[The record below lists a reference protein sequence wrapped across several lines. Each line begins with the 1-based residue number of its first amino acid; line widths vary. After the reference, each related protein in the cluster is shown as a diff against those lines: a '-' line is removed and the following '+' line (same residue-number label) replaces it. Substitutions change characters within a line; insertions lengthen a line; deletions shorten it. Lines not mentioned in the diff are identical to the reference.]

1 MALEGKG
8 MIEDVGKA
16 IAPGVVVPLPL
27 TLRQAFEG
35 LDRYRAQSKAFGYP
49 ENIRHLFAPIDNVHE
64 ALLSLCEASTL
75 SLAAAMYGW
84 DDDEVDALFRE
95 KLETENL
102 PVTLSLDKSQA
113 GGVHEK
119 VILGKWKPE
128 LIGNSVA
135 IGHSSKGAISHDKM
149 IVIDGQVV
157 IAGSTNLSESGES
170 KQNNE
175 AVIVWDA
182 VFAAE
187 ARARI
192 DVIHDEML
200 KQMAGGKK

>member
-1 MALEGKG
+1 MT
-8 MIEDVGKA
+8 D
-16 IAPGVVVPLPL
+16 
-27 TLRQAFEG
+27 TLREAFTG
-35 LDRYRAQSKAFGYP
+35 LDTFRAQPAAHGYP
-49 ENIRHLFAPIDNVHE
+49 ENVRHLFAPIDRVHE
-64 ALLSLCEASTL
+64 ALVSLCGAASLSLV
-75 SLAAAMYGW
+75 AAMYGW
-84 DDDEVDALFRE
+84 DDDEIDALFRA
-95 KLETENL
+95 KLESDNV
-102 PVTLSLDKSQA
+102 PVQLSLDKSQS

-119 VILGKWKPE
+119 AILAKWKPNE
-128 LIGNSVA
+128 IGNSVA

-149 IVIDGQVV
+149 VVIDGQVT
-157 IAGSTNLSESGES
+157 IAGSTNFSESGES

-200 KQMAGGKK
+200 KQMAVVPAPTGVRQEATI

>member
-1 MALEGKG
+1 
-8 MIEDVGKA
+8 MIREVW
-16 IAPGVVVPLPL
+16 
-27 TLRQAFEG
+27 EG
-35 LDRYRAQSKAFGYP
+35 LDAYRAQPAAHGYP
-49 ENIRHLFAPIDNVHE
+49 TNLHHLFAPIDKVHE
-64 ALLSLCEASTL
+64 ALVALCGSASL

-84 DDDEVDALFRE
+84 DDDEIDALFRA
-95 KLETENL
+95 KLESKI
-102 PVTLSLDKSQA
+102 PVQLSLDKSQA

-119 VILGKWKPE
+119 TILAKWQPDQ
-128 LIGNSVA
+128 IGNSVA
-135 IGHSSKGAISHDKM
+135 IGKSSKGAISHDKM
-149 IVIDGQVV
+149 IVIDGQVT

-200 KQMAGGKK
+200 KQMAAT